1 MPKRSL
7 FYLTTSSSWTETPLF
22 FNKYFKE
29 INQGETGKL
38 VKEPPFSLG
47 IILVNLHG
55 LCCFLPW
62 KGAVEKFE
70 LLLIFFFILHE
81 NMYLS
86 RQISVLYYSKHFHTI
101 SRQFFRIIFVPRS
114 RLLSGVTQKPS
125 QFLFEWNGFH
135 VTLSFARMQIALI
148 KIRVKIWKFFCLKII
163 DSISVI

>member
-1 MPKRSL
+1 MA
-7 FYLTTSSSWTETPLF
+7 FVVF
-22 FNKYFKE
+22 FPEKE
-29 INQGETGKL
+29 LWK
-38 VKEPPFSLG
+38 
-47 IILVNLHG
+47 NLNYYQ
-55 LCCFLPW
+55 F
-62 KGAVEKFE
+62 
-70 LLLIFFFILHE
+70 FFFILHE

-148 KIRVKIWKFFCLKII
+148 KIRVKI
-163 DSISVI
+163 